1 MDSLRNLL
9 GVSYIKTKN
18 QRIKLELVSK
28 KILFTNNTNFE
39 KWNQGLNFKP
49 IPLFN
54 KRIYGQKYYKKRKKC
69 KINFLICNSIV
80 QNIYLIL
87 ALFIV
92 FNWILKEYL
101 TV

>member
-18 QRIKLELVSK
+18 QRIKLELDFK

-49 IPLFN
+49 IFLFN
-54 KRIYGQKYYKKRKKC
+54 KKIYGQKYYKKKK
-69 KINFLICNSIV
+69 K
-80 QNIYLIL
+80 
-87 ALFIV
+87 
-92 FNWILKEYL
+92 K
-101 TV
+101 

>member
-39 KWNQGLNFKP
+39 KWNQELNFKP

-54 KRIYGQKYYKKRKKC
+54 KKIYRQKYYKKKK
-69 KINFLICNSIV
+69 K
-80 QNIYLIL
+80 
-87 ALFIV
+87 
-92 FNWILKEYL
+92 K
-101 TV
+101 